1 MIKGRKLIN
10 IFIISFL
17 FILLAPTLQVL
28 AVDDST
34 NEAVTE
40 KTDAD
45 SLEEYLP
52 ENAAEKLEDV
62 GVSSESPLSVLNISE
77 EGIISIVIDAF
88 NESFT
93 APVGVL
99 ISLFVL
105 IIFCSVYETALIT
118 LNNNNHVY
126 TYLCSAIICC
136 ILVVPLSKTMYRAG
150 ETVTLVGY
158 FINGFV
164 PVYCSALI
172 MCGKTATAAAY
183 GNGTILVSEVV
194 TTVSYKIITPAC
206 GMVLALNVAGSVSSS
221 QEGITRFSESISK
234 SVKWLLG
241 VVMTI
246 FSSVMNFR
254 TIAGAASDSFL
265 TKTGRYI
272 ISTSIPVVGGSVAE
286 AYNSIK
292 TSASLIGTGIGLY
305 GVIAVCIIML
315 PIFTELILYRI
326 VMSISAIAADLFGL
340 SGISRL
346 LKSAGETVSVMSS
359 VMVCVFIS
367 FVVSLA
373 AVYLA
378 GGIGK

>member
-1 MIKGRKLIN
+1 MRKGRKVII
-10 IFIISFL
+10 IFIISFS
-17 FILLAPTLQVL
+17 IMLLIPTLQVF
-28 AVDDST
+28 ADDAT

-40 KTDAD
+40 NADAE
-45 SLEEYLP
+45 SLDEYLP
-52 ENAAEKLEDV
+52 ENAVTKLEDI
-62 GVSSESPLSVLNISE
+62 GISSENPLSVLNITE
-77 EGIISIVIDAF
+77 DGIISVVIDAF

-93 APVGVL
+93 APIGVL

-118 LNNNNHVY
+118 LNNNNHMY

-158 FINGFV
+158 FVNGFV

-183 GNGTILVSEVV
+183 SNGTLLVSEVV
-194 TTVSYKIITPAC
+194 TTVSYKVITPAC
-206 GMVLALNVAGSVSSS
+206 GMVLALNVAGSVSNS
-221 QEGITRFSESISK
+221 QESITRFSESISK

-241 VVMTI
+241 VIMTI

-315 PIFTELILYRI
+315 PIFTELILYRV
-326 VMSISAIAADLFGL
+326 VMSISAIAADMFGL